1 MYYGWVHGYYAANYS
16 HAAASSASEANS
28 AARRAE
34 NAMARLEDALDRQ
47 ALIIRSLL
55 TACEKAGI
63 FNEDQFRAL
72 VTEVDLSD
80 GRLDGKYKPQ
90 QGPRECPQCGKTN
103 GKCAVKCMYCGEV
116 LEMREV
122 M

>member
-1 MYYGWVHGYYAANYS
+1 MYYGWVHGYYAS
-16 HAAASSASEANS
+16 QAAAHSASDANQ
-28 AARRAE
+28 AANRAE
-34 NAMARLEDALDRQ
+34 NALARLEDALDRQ
-47 ALIIRSLL
+47 ALIIRTLL

-90 QGPRECPQCGKTN
+90 MGPQGCPQCGKTN
-103 GKCAVKCMYCGEV
+103 GKRAVKCMYCGAV
-116 LEMREV
+116 LEGREI